1 MDKLERFNLPKFIRV
16 LLLICCDIVLINLAQ
31 FLALL
36 IRFEFS
42 MRLLRASGFLEVIMN
57 AAPWYTLMTVGIFF
71 LFGIYNSLWQYV
83 SVEEAMLICDKIVAA
98 QDKIRSLEAQIDQI
112 KAESE
117 ARKAEREAEKA
128 ERKAAEKAAEA
139 EQAAEKAG
147 IEKDPVPVCADCG
160 AVLAE
165 GQKFCGSCGKP
176 VGQ

>member
-1 MDKLERFNLPKFIRV
+1 MAFFYKLGEMAKPVSEKANDSLETNK
-16 LLLICCDIVLINLAQ
+16 LISDINLTKGNIQ
-31 FLALL
+31 VYQRELG
-36 IRFEFS
+36 EFYW
-42 MRLLRASGFLEVIMN
+42 AKFAVGEQLE
-57 AAPWYTLMTVGIFF
+57 
-71 LFGIYNSLWQYV
+71 
-83 SVEEAMLICDKIVAA
+83 EEAMLICDKIVAA

-147 IEKDPVPVCADCG
+147 IEKDPVPVCAECG

-165 GQKFCGSCGKP
+165 GQKFCGFCG
-176 VGQ
+176 